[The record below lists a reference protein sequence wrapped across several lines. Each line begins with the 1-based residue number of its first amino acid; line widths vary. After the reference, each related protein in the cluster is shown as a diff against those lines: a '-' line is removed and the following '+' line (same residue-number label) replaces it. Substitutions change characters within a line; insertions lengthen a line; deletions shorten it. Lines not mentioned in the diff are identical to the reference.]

1 MHLGEKFKIK
11 PLSLLKWFFKKKIS
25 RKWENGQNR
34 KWKGLSG
41 QAGGSR
47 WWPAAKMHKRV
58 SASVRPSLSPA
69 RLNYE
74 GTCLLPPL
82 PPLPPGTVPT
92 TFKVGD
98 RDWWMREG
106 PERRDRGTQ
115 GPPLL
120 RLLRVASPLW
130 LPNEQEMDAS
140 ASCPG
145 TEFTMHPMS
154 LTATCSTAIKAVRE
168 KLIFNQ

>member
-1 MHLGEKFKIK
+1 MG
-11 PLSLLKWFFKKKIS
+11 KWTKQEMK
-25 RKWENGQNR
+25 RTQWPG
-34 KWKGLSG
+34 
-41 QAGGSR
+41 R
-47 WWPAAKMHKRV
+47 WQQMVASCKDAQESKRLCPSVTVSSTAQLWGDVPAP
-58 SASVRPSLSPA
+58 SAPSPA
-69 RLNYE
+69 SRHSAYHLQGGGQRLVN
-74 GTCLLPPL
+74 
-82 PPLPPGTVPT
+82 
-92 TFKVGD
+92 
-98 RDWWMREG
+98 
-106 PERRDRGTQ
+106 ERRTRDRGTQ

>member
-11 PLSLLKWFFKKKIS
+11 PLSLIKCFFFLKIS
-25 RKWENGQNR
+25 RIWENGQNR

-47 WWPAAKMHKRV
+47 WWPAAKTHRRV
-58 SASVRPSLSPA
+58 SSSVRPSLSPA

-82 PPLPPGTVPT
+82 PPGAVPPHSKWGT
-92 TFKVGD
+92 
-98 RDWWMREG
+98 RDCWVREG
-106 PERRDRGTQ
+106 PERWDRGTR

-130 LPNEQEMDAS
+130 LPNQRAGS
-140 ASCPG
+140 GCFCLLPWNWVHNA
-145 TEFTMHPMS
+145 
-154 LTATCSTAIKAVRE
+154 
-168 KLIFNQ
+168 N